1 LKNLGQYRLIWIFI
15 LQIFGERYNDGLI
28 LDCCKYFSRGRN
40 TVLCS
45 ADNNLCLESEAAGER
60 KMFSFQGLCG
70 NSTPGVNTV
79 IPGYRWSSRDLA
91 RCLYGDVYGLDQF
104 EGYKESYR
112 NPLTDDFLP
121 CRGHH
126 DDIMMIDDSQDD
138 WTPQHPLNLLHEAVI
153 DHFTRLLVELVGR
166 VGGAEVRQETST
178 EEEANLSRH
187 APRKL
192 HYCKWTASDCL
203 QYLNRRKGIRPRNP
217 PAERFLLKV
226 NPKSTVPY
234 ARRGWEWTRRDWEIA
249 LNNLMETAVAWE
261 DISIPESLQHV
272 HPHMEAAFR

>member
-1 LKNLGQYRLIWIFI
+1 MVEILFYAVQIIIFVLKAKRQVSEGRSPSKGHAVTQCLLGIH
-15 LQIFGERYNDGLI
+15 
-28 LDCCKYFSRGRN
+28 
-40 TVLCS
+40 
-45 ADNNLCLESEAAGER
+45 A
-60 KMFSFQGLCG
+60 
-70 NSTPGVNTV
+70 V
-79 IPGYRWSSRDLA
+79 IPGCRWSSRDLA

-104 EGYKESYR
+104 EGYKQSYR
-112 NPLTDDFLP
+112 NPLTDDFP
-121 CRGHH
+121 STPRDD
-126 DDIMMIDDSQDD
+126 DDIMMMDDSQDD

-187 APRKL
+187 APRKR

-203 QYLNRRKGIRPRNP
+203 QYLNRRKGIKPRNP
-217 PAERFLLKV
+217 PAESFLLKV

-261 DISIPESLQHV
+261 DISIPESLQYV